1 MLFNYCVFKI
11 YGSSWESKKKKK
23 KEISSRDKQ
32 VKLEAINRKIKNVN
46 NKISE
51 AKVTISTFKSKAG
64 YVMTQQKRQMMILQH
79 S

>member
-1 MLFNYCVFKI
+1 MAAPENQ
-11 YGSSWESKKKKK
+11 KKKKRK

-32 VKLEAINRKIKNVN
+32 VKLEAIDRKIKNVS

-64 YVMTQQKRQMMILQH
+64 YVMTQQKRQMIILQH